1 MRLLAD
7 VLLALEKKQLFGL
20 PLGALPL
27 DRLELLLELPNVVF
41 KLLVLGPNAD
51 QVLHLRLELKNFLV
65 FRQKLL
71 LYLDEALRLLP
82 DLFPQ
87 VDLFLVLRFDAFFQ
101 LADFSFLELELRLE
115 L

>member
-7 VLLALEKKQLFGL
+7 VLLALEKEQLFGL
-20 PLGALPL
+20 PLCALPL
-27 DRLELLLELPNVVF
+27 DRLELLLQLPNVVF
-41 KLLVLGPNAD
+41 KLLVLGSDAG
-51 QVLHLRLELKNFLV
+51 QVLHLRLKLKDFLV
-65 FRQKLL
+65 FGQELL

-101 LADFSFLELELRLE
+101 FADFSFLQLELCLE